1 MTRKEAIDKVYG
13 MSGTKEQHEALDF
26 LVPEIREL
34 REFYD
39 RQQEDERIR
48 KELKEA
54 FEAYDIES
62 TWNGI
67 PIRSIFA
74 WLEKQKEQNLIMANS
89 PQLKEQKKEK
99 FPPYVTGFK
108 GDPDPAGTSDLEEAA
123 KEYASKTLCDPD
135 DGPST
140 GLAKESFIAGAE
152 WQKEQKPAD
161 EQFPPLG
168 GLDAIKAKYYDDGFK
183 NGFDEGVESV
193 KPAEWSEEGKRKLNR
208 IYEIIGQAAEEKPFG
223 SSKRIIGDKEA
234 IELQD
239 FLQSLRPS
247 WKPSEEQMKALLNAE
262 GLLRKYRHIAIASK
276 LAELYEQL
284 KKL

>member
-1 MTRKEAIDKVYG
+1 MSLPKETMEIL
-13 MSGTKEQHEALDF
+13 EALA
-26 LVPEIREL
+26 PELAES
-34 REFYD
+34 
-39 RQQEDERIR
+39 EDERIR

-89 PQLKEQKKEK
+89 PQLKEQKQEK

-123 KEYASKTLCDPD
+123 EKYASKTLCDPD

-152 WQKEQKPAD
+152 WQKEQKPA
-161 EQFPPLG
+161 
-168 GLDAIKAKYYDDGFK
+168 
-183 NGFDEGVESV
+183 
-193 KPAEWSEEGKRKLNR
+193 EWSEEDEKDMAHIIRILDDCYVYGTHDLSKTDHENLVNKL
-208 IYEIIGQAAEEKPFG
+208 K
-223 SSKRIIGDKEA
+223 
-234 IELQD
+234 
-239 FLQSLRPS
+239 SLRPQQINIYH
-247 WKPSEEQMKALLNAE
+247 KDNEE
-262 GLLRKYRHIAIASK
+262 
-276 LAELYEQL
+276 
-284 KKL
+284 